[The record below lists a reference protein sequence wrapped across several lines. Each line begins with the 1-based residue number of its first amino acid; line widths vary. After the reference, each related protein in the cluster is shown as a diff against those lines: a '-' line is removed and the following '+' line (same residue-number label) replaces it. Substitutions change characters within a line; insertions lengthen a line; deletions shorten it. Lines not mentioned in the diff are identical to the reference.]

1 MFRPSSKQASKQYS
15 VVQRTIQ
22 DGGGGGEKRSH
33 PY

>member
-22 DGGGGGEKRSH
+22 DGGGGEKSAH